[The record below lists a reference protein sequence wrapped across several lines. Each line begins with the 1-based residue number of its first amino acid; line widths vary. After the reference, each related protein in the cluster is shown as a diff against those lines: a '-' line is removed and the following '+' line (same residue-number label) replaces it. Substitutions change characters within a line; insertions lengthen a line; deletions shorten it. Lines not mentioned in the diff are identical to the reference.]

1 MSTIMFVFQ
10 LALLHPVETFG
21 ILAFAIWV
29 WHSAARPGRGGMR
42 RLADKFIHVYADH
55 AGDDSLA
62 SDFLVVCL
70 FSAIGLV
77 LSVRALLAIDELPE
91 IMALL

>member
-1 MSTIMFVFQ
+1 
-10 LALLHPVETFG
+10 
-21 ILAFAIWV
+21 
-29 WHSAARPGRGGMR
+29 MR